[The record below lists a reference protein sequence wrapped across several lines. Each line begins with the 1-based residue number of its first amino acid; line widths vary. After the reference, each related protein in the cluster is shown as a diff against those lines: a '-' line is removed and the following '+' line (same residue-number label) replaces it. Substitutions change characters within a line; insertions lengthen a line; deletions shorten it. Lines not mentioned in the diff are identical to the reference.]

1 MNLVAALFFAAMLAS
16 LGVALFALLRRGEHS
31 RSLLRALTVRVS
43 LSVAFFLLLMLAWA
57 SGLIEPHGLGVSRP
71 PPHALQTQ

>member
-16 LGVALFALLRRGEHS
+16 LGVALFALLRRGDHS

-57 SGLIEPHGLGVSRP
+57 SGLVEPHGLGVPRP
-71 PPHALQTQ
+71 PPQVLQTQ